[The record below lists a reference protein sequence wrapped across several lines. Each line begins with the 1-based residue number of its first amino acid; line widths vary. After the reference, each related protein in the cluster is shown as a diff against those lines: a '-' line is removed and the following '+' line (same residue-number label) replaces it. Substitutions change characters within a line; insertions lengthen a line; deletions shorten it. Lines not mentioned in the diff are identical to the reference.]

1 MERVREGRL
10 AGVSRSTASGMR
22 SRGTLASVAVSELVR
37 QRKEKE
43 ENTRA
48 RERRGGKGPQLSPFQ
63 RGQAMCIYTSGADVI
78 LNKYATNECE

>member
-48 RERRGGKGPQLSPFQ
+48 RERRGGKRATVASLPARPGDVYL
-63 RGQAMCIYTSGADVI
+63 YVGADVI